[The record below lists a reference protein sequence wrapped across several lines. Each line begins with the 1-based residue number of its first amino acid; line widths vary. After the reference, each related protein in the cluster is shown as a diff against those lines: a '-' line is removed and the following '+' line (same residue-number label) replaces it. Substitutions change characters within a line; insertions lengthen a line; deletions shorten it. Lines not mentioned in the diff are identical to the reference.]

1 MNKTQMEKPKMVKP
15 KMEKPQK
22 VKPQKRPLKER
33 IITAFS
39 TKKERKKLAKKGV
52 RIVLKIFLYTF
63 MVGLTFIILY
73 PLLLQLAVAFRRPVD
88 VNDPE
93 VLWVPKVFST
103 ENFKIAAIALKYWK
117 ALGNTLLNS
126 TIIALLQVASTA
138 VAGYAFAR
146 LHFKGSK
153 FLFTLAL
160 FTIIVPQTMISLPM
174 KIQLTEMGLIGKK
187 YVLYL
192 MSGLGMGIKS
202 GIFIYLFRQF
212 FKGIPVELEEAAY
225 MDGASPIG
233 VFFRVMLPNVKSGII
248 TVALLAFVWQWNDF
262 YFTNLFFVNNQADIY
277 TLSTQQQAIIYGLES
292 AVKEA
297 KIWELMGQD
306 ITSNVLFKSMIVNT
320 AGIMVMLPLL
330 IIYFFVQ
337 KLFVQG
343 IERSGIVG

>member
-1 MNKTQMEKPKMVKP
+1 MNKTQTIKKRVKI
-15 KMEKPQK
+15 
-22 VKPQKRPLKER
+22 VKER
-33 IITAFS
+33 ITNQFS
-39 TKKERKKLAKKGV
+39 TKQKRKKFANNCMKKVAKF
-52 RIVLKIFLYTF
+52 FLYVF
-63 MVGLTFIILY
+63 MIGLTFIIIY
-73 PLLLQLAVAFRRPVD
+73 PLLLQLAVAFRKPID

-93 VLWVPKVFST
+93 ILWVPKTFSID
-103 ENFKIAAIALKYWK
+103 NFKIAGIALKYWP
-117 ALGNTLLNS
+117 AFWNTFINS
-126 TIIALLQVASTA
+126 FIIAILQVTST
-138 VAGYAFAR
+138 VLTGYAFAR
-146 LHFKGSK
+146 LRFKGSK
-153 FLFTLAL
+153 LLFTLAL

-233 VFFRVMLPNVKSGII
+233 VFFRVMLPNVRSGII
-248 TVALLAFVWQWNDF
+248 TVALLAFVWQWNDY
-262 YFTNLFFVNNQADIY
+262 YFTNMFFVNNQADIY
-277 TLSTQQQAIIYGLES
+277 TLSTQQQAIIYGLEN

-306 ITSNVLFKSMIVNT
+306 VTSNVLFRSMIVNT
-320 AGIMVMLPLL
+320 AGIMVMAPLL